1 MKRVCMLLLVL
12 SLVMAAC
19 ELKTREDKVLDSIGE
34 YERDAYFSY
43 GGFQDFTD
51 YGKYFYSSVDI
62 AQSEY
67 FERVST
73 SDIERIN
80 EFIDDFE
87 GWIDL
92 FRDEDPEIEL
102 VLNYDFERSVIDTE
116 DYYYIYEGDAE
127 DYPEFGYYDVW
138 IFDSQS
144 NILYYF
150 HNNI

>member
-1 MKRVCMLLLVL
+1 MKRVCILLLAL
-12 SLVMAAC
+12 LLVMAAC

-43 GGFQDFTD
+43 GGFQNFTD

-67 FERVST
+67 FERVSA

-102 VLNYDFERSVIDTE
+102 VLNYDFERSVIDAE
-116 DYYYIYEGDAE
+116 DYYYIYEGDVE

-144 NILYYF
+144 NMLYYF